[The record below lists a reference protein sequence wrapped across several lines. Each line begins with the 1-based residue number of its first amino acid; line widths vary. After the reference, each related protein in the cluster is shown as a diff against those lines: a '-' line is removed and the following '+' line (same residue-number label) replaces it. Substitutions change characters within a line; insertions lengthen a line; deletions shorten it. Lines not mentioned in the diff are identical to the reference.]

1 MMVKSTYLI
10 LRLIITVEHDS
21 GSMLLM
27 GSKVYETYLKR
38 RREWYKNNGYY
49 DSITIIDDIGVEDL
63 LNGLKN
69 SMKD

>member
-1 MMVKSTYLI
+1 
-10 LRLIITVEHDS
+10 
-21 GSMLLM
+21 M